1 MPITSF
7 LLNGP
12 KKNAVTTA
20 IAIKFD
26 YTYLDELSRQMQILK
41 RNSYPNATQTESFI
55 NLLNVERA
63 KPIPPHE
70 SVGQLG
76 KKVVDF

>member
-1 MPITSF
+1 VPITSF

-41 RNSYPNATQTESFI
+41 RNSYPNVTQTDSFI

-63 KPIPPHE
+63 EPIPPHE

-76 KKVVDF
+76 KKVEDF